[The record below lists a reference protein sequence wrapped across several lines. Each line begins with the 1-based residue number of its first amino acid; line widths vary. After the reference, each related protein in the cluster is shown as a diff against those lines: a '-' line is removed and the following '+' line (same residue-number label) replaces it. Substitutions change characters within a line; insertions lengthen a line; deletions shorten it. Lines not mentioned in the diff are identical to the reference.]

1 MPYIDKE
8 EVTQLAFKR
17 YCSGEDYEK
26 SVWYL
31 AELCCIINKNIK
43 NGDEIR
49 PLESD
54 NVVLLLQDNVDGQLI
69 MPNEEEIKHLAEL
82 IASQQPERSKLHWF
96 IAEKTLLLEKIKQV
110 VQNRKDQ

>member
-1 MPYIDKE
+1 MPYIDKM

-31 AELCCIINKNIK
+31 AELCCFINKNIK

-54 NVVLLLQDNVDGQLI
+54 DVVLLLQDNVDGQLI
-69 MPNEEEIKHLAEL
+69 KPTEEEIKQLAEL

-96 IAEKTLLLEKIKQV
+96 IAEKTLLLDKIRQV
-110 VQNRKDQ
+110 VENKHNQ

>member
-17 YCSGEDYEK
+17 YCSGEDYDR
-26 SVWYL
+26 SIWFL

-69 MPNEEEIKHLAEL
+69 KPTEEEIKQLAEL

-96 IAEKTLLLEKIKQV
+96 IAEKTLLLDKIRQV
-110 VQNRKDQ
+110 VENKHNQ